1 MAFGTWARVVLIS
14 LNRSR
19 LHYVTCLH
27 FLASNNAA
35 EYEALI
41 NGLRIAIE
49 LGAMRL
55 YVLGDSELVI
65 DQVMKESS
73 YKSPL
78 MAEIGRA
85 HV

>member
-1 MAFGTWARVVLIS
+1 MVLIS

-19 LHYVTCLH
+19 LCYVIRLH
-27 FLASNNAA
+27 FLASNNAV

-49 LGAMRL
+49 LDATWP
-55 YVLGDSELVI
+55 YVHGDSELVVN
-65 DQVMKESS
+65 QVMKESS

-78 MAEIGRA
+78 MAAYCQEVRKLEDKF
-85 HV
+85 